1 MANELTFNQLATVL
15 NAITA
20 QATGKTGIA
29 AVDTSSFVTVGQEA
43 LKCGY
48 DTLSTAISQ
57 VLGKTIFAVRPY
69 TAKFKGLEMTEQQYG
84 NSSRKLSPIDKDFEN
99 DPSIDPAQMV
109 DGGSIDPFVISKP
122 LVQQENFYGTEVYKK
137 PLTIYDWQL
146 DQAFTGPEQFGQ
158 FVSMMMQN
166 ASDMLEQARENTKRM
181 TIVNLI
187 AAVVSHYAAN
197 QNVKLVTEYNAY
209 LGLSGQSALT
219 WATIK
224 GNPAQYQRFMRFA
237 YARIATV
244 ASMLTERS
252 AKYHVSLPNKTIMR
266 HTPYE
271 LQRLYMLGQE
281 RYDMEAQVLA
291 DAFHDNYLTYA
302 DVETVNFWQSINT
315 PDTINVTPSY
325 LVTSGDNVG
334 TVAKGAAVN
343 KSGIFAVLMD
353 RDAAGVVQV
362 NERTRTQ
369 YNSRG
374 EYTNYWF
381 SASMKYYN
389 SFSENCVVFTLD

>member
-1 MANELTFNQLATVL
+1 MANELTFNQLAVVL

-48 DTLSTAISQ
+48 DTLNTAISQ
-57 VLGKTIFAVRPY
+57 VLGKTIFVVRPY
-69 TAKFKGLEMTEQQYG
+69 TAKFKGLEMSEQQYG

-146 DQAFTGPEQFGQ
+146 DQAFSGPDQFGQ

-181 TIVNLI
+181 TLVNLI
-187 AAVVSHYAAN
+187 GAVLGHYAAN

-219 WATIK
+219 WAGIK
-224 GNPAQYQRFMRFA
+224 GDAEQYQRFMRFA

-291 DAFHDNYLTYA
+291 DAFHDNYLKYA

-325 LVTSGDNVG
+325 LVTSGENVG

-362 NERTRTQ
+362 NERTRTA
-369 YNSRG
+369 YNARG

-381 SASMKYYN
+381 SAAMRYYN
-389 SFSENCVVFTLD
+389 SFIENCVVFTLD